1 MSVKEYIKCPKCGI
15 LYRIPQTDKLLKIT
29 CKECNQIFYNKEIPS
44 PKKKNYKYLFIG
56 VSIILIVSLFWFLNK
71 SDSGDSIISHFKSA
85 NWVTISYSGLVDK
98 SVLTH
103 SGETVGEVIKKIPN
117 YTDDIKGLVQPY
129 LEPYSVLCHNV
140 LLTTTKPDTLPLV
153 NIVNHYPIGSE
164 QPVWVALFREGHYQ
178 LYYNSHL
185 IRVFIKGSN
194 PEESY
199 QEHYS
204 VIRHPIRDVINS
216 NDINI
221 ENIEIYVFNNNYS
234 NNEIKL
240 NTIPYVINT
249 KNLLLAPYNKPDL
262 PPKLKPIDLAGI
274 KDFLDQNVILEAIEV
289 DNQNDMYL
297 YGRKVDDKQTL
308 SGNQINLSDFAII
321 YRSIFHC
328 GFNSPYISLDNHE
341 DNRYAKVNFGGHLE
355 NTYPG
360 NVVLEADKLFKTL
373 STGLDPNTHK
383 LIKSN
388 ITKKVPNFL
397 TEDERNLLE
406 NFNVERNLF
415 DNHMQI
421 RYWFYPDSIVTV
433 TDGSI
438 GAVQKYQFLA
448 DIERMD
454 SMFNVGNAVRKTID
468 HLNQNYS
475 QYESACLT
483 FKELSSVGRFM
494 ALINWLKGMNMN
506 DRIELDDL
514 LSVMIPSFIT
524 PDKTKKM
531 LAVTA
536 IAYPSRTI
544 LSNRDVRSYSK
555 VFSISHLLDKYNS
568 STSDKRFLE
577 VAGNFFSKIDISDL
591 APPIYNK
598 TISEKNYYDNLIKS
612 NESKINYLETEIK
625 INETKL
631 DRYNSAEVNQFNNL
645 VDKYNNLL
653 KKQESYINSFN
664 SKINKLNNLNI
675 VSNYITS
682 IGGGIDLHPTEFKII
697 SNNPNSPKLQQIRSI
712 KDKIKTAGKISN
724 YKNWIRSNSGNGG
737 SVINAIPLNSLISSK
752 STNGNTKYKYNSKS
766 GDFTSLTIKPN
777 SENWQSKVSVNGST
791 DYSKYSKET
800 NQLQIVSSN
809 FIGNC
814 NALISSNGKHFVF
827 HH

>member
-1 MSVKEYIKCPKCGI
+1 MEYIKCPKCKT
-15 LYRIPQTDKLLKIT
+15 LYRIPHTDKLLEIT
-29 CKECNQIFYNKEIPS
+29 CRECNQIFYNKEISS

-56 VSIILIVSLFWFLNK
+56 VSLILIVALIWFINNSK
-71 SDSGDSIISHFKSA
+71 SGDSIISHFKSD
-85 NWVTISYSGLVDK
+85 NWVTISYSDLVDK
-98 SVLTH
+98 SILTH

-129 LEPYSVLCHNV
+129 LEPYSILCHNV
-140 LLTTTKPDTLPLV
+140 LLATTKPDTLPLI
-153 NIVNHYPIGSE
+153 NIINHYPIGSE

-194 PEESY
+194 PETSY
-199 QEHYS
+199 QRQYS

-221 ENIEIYVFNNNYS
+221 KNIEIYVFNNNYS
-234 NNEIKL
+234 TNEIKL
-240 NTIPYVINT
+240 NTIPFVIN
-249 KNLLLAPYNKPDL
+249 KNDLSISPYNKPDL
-262 PPKLKPIDLAGI
+262 PSKRKPINLVGI
-274 KDFLDQNVILEAIEV
+274 KDFLEQDVIFEAIEI
-289 DNQNDMYL
+289 DSQNDMYL
-297 YGRKVDDKQTL
+297 YGRKADKKQTL
-308 SGNQINLSDFAII
+308 SGNQLSLSDFAII
-321 YRSIFHC
+321 YRSIFHY
-328 GFNSPYISLDNHE
+328 GFNSPYISLDNHK

-355 NTYPG
+355 NTYAG

-373 STGLDPNTHK
+373 STGLDPNSHK
-383 LIKSN
+383 LIRSN
-388 ITKKVPNFL
+388 ITKKVPDFL

-406 NFNVERNLF
+406 NFGEK
-415 DNHMQI
+415 HMQI

-438 GAVQKYQFLA
+438 GAVQKYQFFA

-454 SMFNVGNAVRKTID
+454 AKFSVGNAVRKTID
-468 HLNQNYS
+468 HLNKNYS
-475 QYESACLT
+475 QYEKACYT
-483 FKELSSVGRFM
+483 FKELSTVGRFM

-514 LSVMIPSFIT
+514 LSVMIPSFTT
-524 PDKTKKM
+524 PVKTKKM

-536 IAYPSRTI
+536 IAYPNRTI

-555 VFSISHLLDKYNS
+555 VFSISHLLDTYNS

-577 VAGNFFSKIDISDL
+577 VAGNFFSNIDISDL

-612 NESKINYLETEIK
+612 NESKINYFKTEIK
-625 INETKL
+625 IDETKL
-631 DRYNSAEVNQFNNL
+631 DRYNSVEVNQFNNL

-653 KKQESYINSFN
+653 KKQESYINNFN

-675 VSNYITS
+675 VSNCITS

-712 KDKIKTAGKISN
+712 KNKIKTIGKISN

-737 SVINAIPLNSLISSK
+737 SIINEISLNSFDFSK
-752 STNGNTKYKYNSKS
+752 LKNENTEYKYNSMS
-766 GDFTSLTIKPN
+766 GDFTSVTTKPN

-814 NALISSNGKHFVF
+814 NAVISSNGKHFVF